1 MMELIAAGQIALSP
15 DAIRLLAFAL
25 CGYVVFLLAISIFAS
40 RKVENEADYLV
51 AGRRLPLFLAWGT
64 LIATWFG
71 AATMFA
77 AAGAA
82 REEGLLGVVLDPFA
96 CSATL
101 ILAGLVFAKP
111 LWKMELFTM
120 ADFYRIKFGPKAEIT
135 GACIQVP
142 SYFAWVALQYSAL
155 AGILNLYFEIP
166 MTWGILIVA
175 GVTLVYTMI
184 GGMWSVTLTDT
195 LQILLALAGLV
206 ALTVSALGHEELGNF
221 SPSKL
226 FADGR
231 YGEIVLDAGRGLE
244 VLIEKIST
252 EHPDHLRLWPAAPE
266 DGSTLTY
273 VSSILA
279 VLALWATGLF
289 GNIPGQDLQQR
300 VFAAKSEKTAQ
311 HACILAGVLYLCF
324 GSLPLILGLS
334 SLITHP
340 DGEFDPV
347 AFLAGEYLSTGMLV
361 VFVIAVVS
369 MIVSTATS
377 AVLAPATILGHNLLN
392 RTPLFRERALLRD
405 RLSVFF
411 VSLGG
416 ITLSMMGESLM
427 GLLDMA
433 LSIQLT
439 ALFIPVVTGLYGKP
453 KSQMSGVLA
462 MLLGFFTW
470 LATYAN
476 ELLQES
482 ASTENFLAD
491 MTLIPSDFY
500 GLGASILGY
509 FAGQILFAEKSPVVE
524 S

>member
-1 MMELIAAGQIALSP
+1 MLTFAAEDLPQLNP
-15 DAIRLLAFAL
+15 DSVGWLKVAL
-25 CGYVVFLLAISIFAS
+25 CAYVIFLMAISIFAS

-51 AGRRLPLFLAWGT
+51 AGRRLPLFLAFGT

-82 REEGLLGVVLDPFA
+82 RDEGLLGVILDPFA
-96 CSATL
+96 CAATL
-101 ILAGLVFAKP
+101 VLSGLFFARP
-111 LWKMELFTM
+111 LWRMELFTM
-120 ADFYRIKFGPKAEIT
+120 ADFYRIKYGPRAEIT

-166 MTWGILIVA
+166 MTTGILIVA
-175 GVTLVYTMI
+175 GVTLIYTMI

-195 LQILLALAGLV
+195 IQILLALAGLV
-206 ALTVSALGHEELGNF
+206 VLTASALSHEGLG
-221 SPSKL
+221 
-226 FADGR
+226 DGNP
-231 YGEIVLDAGRGLE
+231 VRGLS

-252 EHPDHLRLWPAAPE
+252 EHPDHLRLWPAPPE

-273 VSSILA
+273 VSSILG
-279 VLALWATGLF
+279 VLALWATGMF

-324 GSLPLILGLS
+324 GALPLILGLS
-334 SLITHP
+334 SLVTHP
-340 DGEFDPV
+340 EGNFDPV

-361 VFVIAVVS
+361 IFVIAVVS

-392 RTPLFRERALLRD
+392 RTKLFRERALLRD
-405 RLSVFF
+405 RLSVLF

-416 ITLSMMGESLM
+416 IALSLMGESLM

-439 ALFIPVVTGLYGKP
+439 ALFIPVVMGLYGKP
-453 KSQMSGVLA
+453 RSQTSAVLA
-462 MLLGFFTW
+462 MLFGFFTW
-470 LATYAN
+470 LLTYAN
-476 ELLQES
+476 ELMQKS
-482 ASTENFLAD
+482 ATTETFLTQL
-491 MTLIPSDFY
+491 TLIPSDFY
-500 GLGASILGY
+500 GLAASVSGY
-509 FAGQILFAEKSPVVE
+509 LIGQNLAGPAPEATSSQV
-524 S
+524 

>member
-1 MMELIAAGQIALSP
+1 MLTFAAEDLPQLNP
-15 DAIRLLAFAL
+15 DSVGWLKVAL
-25 CGYVVFLLAISIFAS
+25 CGYVLFLLAISIFAS

-51 AGRRLPLFLAWGT
+51 AGRRLPLFLAFGT

-82 REEGLLGVVLDPFA
+82 RDKVLLGVILDPFA
-96 CSATL
+96 CAATL
-101 ILAGLVFAKP
+101 ILAGLFFARP
-111 LWKMELFTM
+111 LWRMELFTM
-120 ADFYRIKFGPKAEIT
+120 ADFYRAKYGPRAEIT

-166 MTWGILIVA
+166 MTTGILIVA
-175 GVTLVYTMI
+175 GITLVYTMI

-195 LQILLALAGLV
+195 IQILLALAGLV
-206 ALTVSALGHEELGNF
+206 VLTASALSHEGLGDGNPVRGF
-221 SPSKL
+221 S
-226 FADGR
+226 
-231 YGEIVLDAGRGLE
+231 

-252 EHPDHLRLWPAAPE
+252 EHPDHLRLWPAPPE

-273 VSSILA
+273 LSSILG
-279 VLALWATGLF
+279 VLALWATGMF

-334 SLITHP
+334 SLVTHP
-340 DGEFDPV
+340 EGNFDPV

-361 VFVIAVVS
+361 IFVIAVVS

-392 RTPLFRERALLRD
+392 RTKLFRERALLRD
-405 RLSVFF
+405 RLSVLF
-411 VSLGG
+411 V
-416 ITLSMMGESLM
+416 
-427 GLLDMA
+427 
-433 LSIQLT
+433 
-439 ALFIPVVTGLYGKP
+439 
-453 KSQMSGVLA
+453 
-462 MLLGFFTW
+462 
-470 LATYAN
+470 
-476 ELLQES
+476 
-482 ASTENFLAD
+482 
-491 MTLIPSDFY
+491 
-500 GLGASILGY
+500 
-509 FAGQILFAEKSPVVE
+509 
-524 S
+524 

>member
-1 MMELIAAGQIALSP
+1 MLTLAAEALPQMNPESV
-15 DAIRLLAFAL
+15 RWLAFAL
-25 CGYVVFLLAISIFAS
+25 CGYVVFLLGISIFAS
-40 RKVENEADYLV
+40 KKVENEADYLV

-77 AAGAA
+77 AAGAV
-82 REEGLLGVVLDPFA
+82 RDEGLLGVILDPFA
-96 CSATL
+96 CAATL
-101 ILAGLVFAKP
+101 VLAGVLFARP

-120 ADFYRIKFGPKAEIT
+120 ADFYRIKYGPKAEIT

-155 AGILNLYFEIP
+155 AGILDLYFDIP
-166 MTWGILIVA
+166 MTAGILIVA
-175 GVTLVYTMI
+175 AVTLVYTMI

-206 ALTVSALGHEELGNF
+206 VLTATALSHEALGNGDPLHGFN
-221 SPSKL
+221 
-226 FADGR
+226 
-231 YGEIVLDAGRGLE
+231 
-244 VLIEKIST
+244 VLIEKVST
-252 EHPDHLRLWPAAPE
+252 EHPDHLRLWPAPPE

-273 VSSILA
+273 LSSILA
-279 VLALWATGLF
+279 VLAMWATGLF

-300 VFAAKSEKTAQ
+300 VFAAKSAKTAQ

-334 SLITHP
+334 SLVTHP
-340 DGEFDPV
+340 EGNIDPV

-361 VFVIAVVS
+361 IFVIAVVS

-392 RTPLFRERALLRD
+392 RTKLFSGRALLRD
-405 RLSVFF
+405 RLSVLF

-416 ITLSMMGESLM
+416 IALSLMGESLM

-439 ALFIPVVTGLYGKP
+439 ALFVPVVMGLYGKP
-453 KSQMSGVLA
+453 RNQTSAILA
-462 MLLGFFTW
+462 MLFGFFIW
-470 LATYAN
+470 LLTYAN
-476 ELLQES
+476 ELMQES
-482 ASTENFLAD
+482 STTENFLTQL
-491 MTLIPSDFY
+491 TLIPSDFY
-500 GLGASILGY
+500 GLGASFFGY
-509 FAGQILFAEKSPVVE
+509 FVGQKLFASREA
-524 S
+524 

>member
-1 MMELIAAGQIALSP
+1 MELIAAGQIALSP

-40 RKVENEADYLV
+40 KKVENEADYLV

-82 REEGLLGVVLDPFA
+82 REEGLLGVILDPLA

-101 ILAGLVFAKP
+101 VLAGLVFAKP

-155 AGILNLYFEIP
+155 AGILELYFEIP

-195 LQILLALAGLV
+195 LQILLALVGLV
-206 ALTVSALGHEELGNF
+206 VLTGSALSHEGLG
-221 SPSKL
+221 
-226 FADGR
+226 DGDPIK
-231 YGEIVLDAGRGLE
+231 GFD

-273 VSSILA
+273 VGSILA

-334 SLITHP
+334 SLVTHP
-340 DGEFDPV
+340 DGDFDPV

-405 RLSVFF
+405 RLSVLF

-439 ALFIPVVTGLYGKP
+439 ALFVPVVTGLYGKP
-453 KSQMSGVLA
+453 KGQMSGVLA

-482 ASTENFLAD
+482 SPTENFLAD
-491 MTLIPSDFY
+491 MMLIPSDFY

-509 FAGQILFAEKSPVVE
+509 LAGQILFAEKSPVVE